1 LVLELNNKE
10 TMKLTPDDL
19 KKIRFFDGYSEIQLN
34 TIVLI
39 GSIKEFNVKD
49 ILFEQ
54 YDQLSDIGILLQGTL
69 SLGISL
75 AGEKRIHLGTIEEG
89 QLFSWSAV
97 FSPHIS
103 TAWVMAM
110 TPVKVILIDAR
121 KLDQEFKKDCE
132 FGFKTMS
139 KIALTILHRL
149 SDTRFQLMN
158 QLML

>member
-1 LVLELNNKE
+1 MKPILNELSKV
-10 TMKLTPDDL
+10 
-19 KKIRFFDGYSEIQLN
+19 RFFDDYSEKQLEV
-34 TIVLI
+34 IAGI
-39 GSIKEFNVKD
+39 SSIKEFKVKD

-54 YDQLSDIGILLQGTL
+54 YDELTDVYVLLTGCL

-75 AGEKRIHLGTIEEG
+75 AKEKRIVLGTLEEG

-103 TAWVMAM
+103 TAWVMA
-110 TPVKVILIDAR
+110 TCPTKVLAINAN
-121 KLDQEFKKDCE
+121 KLHLEFEKDCE

-139 KIALTILHRL
+139 KIALTISHRL

-158 QLML
+158 QLTL

>member
-1 LVLELNNKE
+1 
-10 TMKLTPDDL
+10 MKLTPEDL
-19 KKIRFFDGYSEIQLN
+19 KKISFFEGYTDKQLN
-34 TIVLI
+34 TLTRIS
-39 GSIKEFNVKD
+39 SIREFKVKE

-54 YDQLSDIGILLQGTL
+54 YDELSEAAVLFEGKL

-75 AGEKRIHLGTIEEG
+75 AKEKRIHLGTVEEG

-103 TAWVMAM
+103 TAWVMAI
-110 TPVKVILIDAR
+110 TPAKIISINAE
-121 KLDQEFKKDCE
+121 KLNIEFEKDCD

-139 KIALTILHRL
+139 KIAQTLSHRL

-158 QLML
+158 QLTL

>member
-1 LVLELNNKE
+1 MDMKITVDYLKE
-10 TMKLTPDDL
+10 IK
-19 KKIRFFDGYSEIQLN
+19 FFEGYTDKQLDF
-34 TIVLI
+34 IA
-39 GSIKEFNVKD
+39 SISCVKEFNVKE

-54 YDQLSDIGILLQGTL
+54 YDKLNDLAVLLEGTL

-75 AGEKRIHLGTIEEG
+75 AKEKRIHLGTVEEG
-89 QLFSWSAV
+89 QLFSWSAI

-103 TAWVMAM
+103 TAWVMAVS
-110 TPVKVILIDAR
+110 PAKVMLIDAK
-121 KLDQEFKKDCE
+121 KLSEEIKRECN

-139 KIALTILHRL
+139 RIATTISQRL